1 MKHRPLPWYLI
12 LLAATGFLPATTS
25 ACATCFGRSDS
36 AMAEGMNIGIMVLL
50 AFILSVLSAIAG
62 FIFFLARRSTM
73 TAPEASAIPR
83 S

>member
-1 MKHRPLPWYLI
+1 MKPVPLPPYLL
-12 LLAATGFLPATTS
+12 LLAATAFLPATTN

-36 AMAEGMNIGIMVLL
+36 AMAEGMNLGIMVLL

-62 FIFFLARRSTM
+62 FIFFLARRSAM
-73 TAPEASAIPR
+73 AAPGASAMPK